1 MNYATIFWV
10 LFGFKLGDL
19 EHLQHF
25 SISGYHCYFSDKN
38 RKKLNLLKQFWNKMF
53 KLIIYKMLEQK
64 FVNRELIIY
73 KEISLK
79 FKLSLHLSLNR
90 YPLSLSF
97 SSLLA
102 PTSCSFLSTGQ
113 QCSMPSHLG
122 TYKNRAPSSPSSS
135 SSLHWFLL
143 PRANSSI
150 SNSRTTPK
158 QRKTRMRS
166 TLSTR
171 PSSFSLR
178 RWTQKISLS
187 VSLSR
192 HSGGAH
198 TRETRPGSLL
208 LSLSL
213 SVAKNIGA
221 GNQQS
226 R

>member
-1 MNYATIFWV
+1 
-10 LFGFKLGDL
+10 
-19 EHLQHF
+19 
-25 SISGYHCYFSDKN
+25 
-38 RKKLNLLKQFWNKMF
+38 
-53 KLIIYKMLEQK
+53 
-64 FVNRELIIY
+64 
-73 KEISLK
+73 
-79 FKLSLHLSLNR
+79 
-90 YPLSLSF
+90 
-97 SSLLA
+97 
-102 PTSCSFLSTGQ
+102 
-113 QCSMPSHLG
+113 MPSHLG
-122 TYKNRAPSSPSSS
+122 TYKNWAPSSPSSS

-192 HSGGAH
+192 HSGCAH